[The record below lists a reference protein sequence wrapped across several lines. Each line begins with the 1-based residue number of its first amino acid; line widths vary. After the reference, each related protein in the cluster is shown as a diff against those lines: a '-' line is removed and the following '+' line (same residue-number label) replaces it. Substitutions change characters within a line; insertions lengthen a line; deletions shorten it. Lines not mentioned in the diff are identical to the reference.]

1 MNADLMDDEVFKN
14 LIRDPLHNEEST
26 IQAMPLLIR
35 KKEDRQN
42 LIDAIET
49 KHCKSPT
56 DIVEYAWALAEKES
70 VQRETIDDAEKRNTL
85 YRDELRKTLKTYRD
99 DEKWLNDIMGLID
112 TEDEAEE
119 LLYAIE
125 HGWANTPGEMVIY
138 LARIK
143 NDAPFEDEEE
153 T

>member
-1 MNADLMDDEVFKN
+1 M
-14 LIRDPLHNEEST
+14 
-26 IQAMPLLIR
+26 
-35 KKEDRQN
+35 
-42 LIDAIET
+42 
-49 KHCKSPT
+49 
-56 DIVEYAWALAEKES
+56 
-70 VQRETIDDAEKRNTL
+70 

-125 HGWANTPGEMVIY
+125 HGWANTPGDIVGY
-138 LARIK
+138 LALIK
-143 NDAPFEDEEE
+143 NDAPFEDKEG